1 MRRLLLYCALLGFL
15 SISIVSYSQTQG
27 VLSKKWYGNW
37 SIGIAGGPNMYFGH
51 LSVNDYWPV
60 SENIDGWRYAGS
72 FYLMRQ
78 FSHVF
83 ALRGQVLYGELAGS
97 KRSFTDGTPYN
108 MYFDGTVLEYNLNA
122 TFNLSNM
129 LFRYKPKRIFFIY
142 GTVGVGLSNWNTT
155 IKDLATHEPVGDP
168 GSAGKWSRALVV
180 PAGLGAYFN
189 IADRVNLGFEWTLR
203 TVNSEILNASK
214 TPVGFQYD
222 MYSFLSLN
230 LVFNLNRRNPVELNA
245 VQATMP
251 PVAYPKPLPDTDT
264 KPVST
269 TPLSVPDSITA
280 SKADPSQPVEL
291 SPEQMVIMAD
301 TVMPDTTMA
310 DNTSAQP
317 DVPEEVTNPQPYQ
330 LPGLEADL
338 FYRVQIFSSKTG
350 QRTARSIQ
358 SYFKL
363 NLPVEKE
370 LTEGYYRYYIG
381 EFEDEKEAKQFVA
394 SLRTKPGM
402 KGAFAVKYI
411 NGRRELTHPK

>member
-1 MRRLLLYCALLGFL
+1 MRRLFLCCALLGFF

-37 SIGIAGGPNMYFGH
+37 SIGISGGPNMYFGH

-60 SENIDGWRYAGS
+60 SENINGWRYAGS

-97 KRSFTDGTPYN
+97 RKSFTDGTPYN
-108 MYFDGTVLEYNLNA
+108 MYFDGTLLEYNLNA

-155 IKDLATHEPVGDP
+155 IKDLETHEPIGGP
-168 GSAGKWSRALVV
+168 GSTGKWSRALVV

-203 TVNSEILNASK
+203 TVNSEMLSPSK
-214 TPVGFQYD
+214 TPAVFRYD

-245 VQATMP
+245 VQATMS
-251 PVAYPKPLPDTDT
+251 PVAYPKPIITADT
-264 KPVST
+264 KPVDIIY
-269 TPLSVPDSITA
+269 PAMGDSVPVATTDIN
-280 SKADPSQPVEL
+280 QPVEL
-291 SPEQMVIMAD
+291 SPEQMELIVD
-301 TVMPDTTMA
+301 SLLNDTTSMQSGVEKEA
-310 DNTSAQP
+310 ASEP
-317 DVPEEVTNPQPYQ
+317 FSIPW
-330 LPGLEADL
+330 LEADL
-338 FYRVQIFSSKTG
+338 FYRVQIFASKTG
-350 QRTARSIQ
+350 QQTPRSIQ

-363 NLPVEKE
+363 SLPVEKE
-370 LTEGYYRYYIG
+370 LTEGYYRYYVG
-381 EFEDEKEAKQFVA
+381 EFENENEAKQFA
-394 SLRTKPGM
+394 SSLQKKPGL
-402 KGAFAVKYI
+402 KGAFVVKYI